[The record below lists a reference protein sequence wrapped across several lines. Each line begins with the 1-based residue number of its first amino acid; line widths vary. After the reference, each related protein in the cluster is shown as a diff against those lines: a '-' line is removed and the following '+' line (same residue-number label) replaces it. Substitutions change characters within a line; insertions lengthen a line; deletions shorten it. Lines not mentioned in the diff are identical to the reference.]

1 MDQYD
6 VSRITA
12 ARALKELA
20 NDGYIR
26 RMRKNGS
33 IVISQNMDSTAA
45 RLPAH
50 TASPYLN
57 VPFVLPFA
65 PDLGFDIMGGIQKEA
80 QKRNI
85 LITMFNSKRLL
96 DKERGIPIIFVDRQ
110 LRYLDV
116 PYVASDNFH
125 SMRRLT
131 QWLLDKGHRRI
142 AFVAYDLNAYC
153 ENQRFKGYVKAMTDN
168 GLELSSGYIQEVR
181 RMIIGMPMM
190 PENDRAT
197 PKFVRDCLQEI
208 ISQPEPPTALMCSF
222 DLLASYVE
230 QQASALGIS
239 IPGDLSVTGFDNIF
253 LSNHLE
259 VPLTTVAQNYDLIG
273 KKGVELLLAL
283 RTGQQVQSQ
292 NLVETP
298 IVERSSV
305 RAI

>member
-1 MDQYD
+1 
-6 VSRITA
+6 
-12 ARALKELA
+12 
-20 NDGYIR
+20 
-26 RMRKNGS
+26 
-33 IVISQNMDSTAA
+33 
-45 RLPAH
+45 
-50 TASPYLN
+50 
-57 VPFVLPFA
+57 
-65 PDLGFDIMGGIQKEA
+65 
-80 QKRNI
+80 
-85 LITMFNSKRLL
+85 
-96 DKERGIPIIFVDRQ
+96 
-110 LRYLDV
+110 
-116 PYVASDNFH
+116 
-125 SMRRLT
+125 
-131 QWLLDKGHRRI
+131 
-142 AFVAYDLNAYC
+142 
-153 ENQRFKGYVKAMTDN
+153 MTDT

-181 RMIIGMPMM
+181 RMIIGMPMR